1 MNLPGERASLQV
13 APKVAVGAAAIKG
26 AAVTAALV
34 GLALLSAPRALRAQV
49 NIERLRR
56 TPGGTGLSGSAGA
69 NLTARTGNVQLVLL
83 ALNGR
88 LDYTRRHWLAF
99 AGGNTDVGW
108 QGGQRFSNS
117 GLLHLRYNYL
127 ATPVLAGEVFAQ
139 IDYDKSRLLAFR
151 AITGAG
157 PRLTVPTA
165 GPWRLALGTAY
176 MLEHER
182 LDLPVGV
189 PGPANTTV
197 SRWSSYVSASYGS
210 APRLATVATVYA
222 QPRIDDFGDTRILAD
237 LRLAV
242 QLVGAVSL
250 TVSSHVRYD
259 SRPPEGIRPLDLG
272 LTTGLS
278 LEW

>member
-1 MNLPGERASLQV
+1 MLAVALFPLPRL
-13 APKVAVGAAAIKG
+13 
-26 AAVTAALV
+26 
-34 GLALLSAPRALRAQV
+34 LRAQV

-56 TPGGTGLSGSAGA
+56 TAAGTGLSGSAGA

-88 LDYTRRHWLAF
+88 VDYQRTRWLAF
-99 AGGNTDVGW
+99 AVGNTDVGW
-108 QGGQRFSNS
+108 QGGRRFSNA

-127 ATPVLAGEVFAQ
+127 ATPAVAGEVFAQ
-139 IDYDKSRLLAFR
+139 INYDKARLLAFR
-151 AITGAG
+151 AVAGAG
-157 PRLTVPTA
+157 PRFTVHA
-165 GPWRLALGTAY
+165 ARRWRLAIGTDY

-182 LDLPVGV
+182 LDLPAGA

-197 SRWSSYVSASYGS
+197 ARWSNYVSASLGA
-210 APRLATVATVYA
+210 APRLAMVATVYA
-222 QPRIDDFGDTRILAD
+222 QPRFEDFSDARVLGD

-242 QLVGAVSL
+242 QLAGSVSL

-259 SRPPEGIRPLDLG
+259 SQPPPGIKPVDTS
-272 LTTGLS
+272 LTTGVS